1 MVLHFLEMYV
11 QVTQSEK
18 SVKNVSGFH
27 KLYENFPCVQTYKQA
42 VYYILSA
49 SVLESFAKIV
59 VTFYQK
65 RQVNQIKTSSFILP
79 QIKTYCHFTVFK
91 LHRKESWDR
100 FVVYLVKLFCLF
112 YTNSTMCKH
121 DFNFNLSRS
130 VLFKWIGRCLFLIVL
145 LCQILV
151 LNQYL
156 VLYAKSSS
164 FQAFTLAYAP
174 AVLLWARGQM
184 NSRQR
189 EVASGVWFLYIIPLC
204 IHSGWILGT
213 LMTEIDVSSPVLDH
227 GFVKYPLSA
236 TALVYMLL
244 DAEELEPKLYMKLNW
259 PVIVDILDIVNL
271 LDAIIDPLKT
281 TILPNDIHYCIC
293 AFAIVILVI
302 LTFNFAIPVREA
314 LMNTDDT
321 NEVQVKIYTI
331 YIIVQAVVI
340 NFPFLAIR
348 LVLHYKFKSGA
359 SVFAFK
365 NFLVI
370 IANFTEVR
378 YGCSEREEKV
388 TANVVNGHTPS
399 NTEESA
405 SVIQSNQSS
414 RMGDDTSSIDSS
426 VRRTQRVERD
436 ERQRS
441 RLLNLQDREDP
452 EEIIV
457 LS

>member
-1 MVLHFLEMYV
+1 
-11 QVTQSEK
+11 
-18 SVKNVSGFH
+18 
-27 KLYENFPCVQTYKQA
+27 
-42 VYYILSA
+42 
-49 SVLESFAKIV
+49 
-59 VTFYQK
+59 
-65 RQVNQIKTSSFILP
+65 
-79 QIKTYCHFTVFK
+79 
-91 LHRKESWDR
+91 
-100 FVVYLVKLFCLF
+100 
-112 YTNSTMCKH
+112 MCKH

-130 VLFKWIGRCLFLIVL
+130 VVFKWIGRCLFLIVL

-151 LNQYL
+151 LNHYL

-164 FQAFTLAYAP
+164 FQAFTFAYAP
-174 AVLLWARGQM
+174 AIMLWARGQM

-189 EVASGVWFLYIIPLC
+189 EVASGVWFLYIIPLS

-213 LMTEIDVSSPVLDH
+213 LMTKIDVSSPGLDH

-244 DAEELEPKLYMKLNW
+244 DAEEFEPKLHMKLNW

-271 LDAIIDPLKT
+271 LDAVIDPLKT
-281 TILPNDIHYCIC
+281 AILPNDVHYCIC
-293 AFAIVILVI
+293 AFAIVTLVI

-314 LMNTDDT
+314 LMNTDET
-321 NEVQVKIYTI
+321 NEVLVKIYTV

-348 LVLHYKFKSGA
+348 LVLHYKFKTGA

-370 IANFTEVR
+370 VANFSKVR
-378 YGCSEREEKV
+378 YSCCEQEEKV
-388 TANVVNGHTPS
+388 TENGVGHTPS

-405 SVIQSNQSS
+405 SVIQSNPSS
-414 RMGDDTSSIDSS
+414 RLGDDTSSIDSS

-436 ERQRS
+436 ERRRS

>member
-1 MVLHFLEMYV
+1 
-11 QVTQSEK
+11 
-18 SVKNVSGFH
+18 
-27 KLYENFPCVQTYKQA
+27 
-42 VYYILSA
+42 
-49 SVLESFAKIV
+49 
-59 VTFYQK
+59 
-65 RQVNQIKTSSFILP
+65 
-79 QIKTYCHFTVFK
+79 
-91 LHRKESWDR
+91 
-100 FVVYLVKLFCLF
+100 
-112 YTNSTMCKH
+112 MCKH
-121 DFNFNLSRS
+121 DFNFNLPSRS
-130 VLFKWIGRCLFLIVL
+130 VLFKWIGRFLFLVVL

-156 VLYAKSSS
+156 VLYAERSS

-174 AVLLWARGQM
+174 AVMLWARGQM

-189 EVASGVWFLYIIPLC
+189 DVASGVWFLYIIPLC

-213 LMTEIDVSSPVLDH
+213 LMTKIDVSSPGLDH

-244 DAEELEPKLYMKLNW
+244 DAEDFEATLYMKLNW

-271 LDAIIDPLKT
+271 LDAIIDPHKT
-281 TILPNDIHYCIC
+281 VFLPRDIHYCIC
-293 AFAIVILVI
+293 AFVIVTLVI

-314 LMNTDDT
+314 LMNTDET

-370 IANFTEVR
+370 VASFTKVR
-378 YGCSEREEKV
+378 YHGCCDQEVKE
-388 TANVVNGHTPS
+388 TNAANGHTPT

-405 SVIQSNQSS
+405 SVIQSNPSS

-436 ERQRS
+436 ERRRS
-441 RLLNLQDREDP
+441 RIVDLQDREDP